1 LGEMRKP
8 ISLRAPHRH
17 KAVRKHFLAQR
28 EGIPY
33 EMERTTCSECRRVLD
48 EKQLRRAAA

>member
-1 LGEMRKP
+1 MSEMRKP
-8 ISLRAPHRH
+8 IPFGAPHRH

>member
-1 LGEMRKP
+1 MRKA
-8 ISLRAPHRH
+8 ISFRGPHRH